1 MRNWKAIED
10 EATEMLVSMIKINTV
25 NPPGN
30 EMELIREIESIAK
43 KAGLFVRIFPTGLNR
58 GNIMVSMDQ
67 SFEADLIFLSH
78 LDVVGVDRKRWKHD
92 PFAGIVEDGM
102 IWGRGALDTKQLTVM
117 QLMTMIL
124 LKREGWHG
132 DNIVLLA
139 TADEEMGSE
148 YGLKHFLSNEEYSFE
163 EKDVLSEGGGFPIVI
178 NNKTIYLCECGQKG
192 NGHIKIWFEKKQGE
206 NPYYHKHTQL
216 SACAKLIQ
224 EIGSDG
230 WETPIPDNTRKLI
243 SHLYGVCGGEA
254 AVDID
259 EELELIREF
268 SDKSMMKLFTA
279 MTKNTFAITRFNGYQ
294 KMSKEVCSFEI
305 DVRTLPGVS
314 KKMLEEKI
322 QKWIAGT
329 EAKAEILRFQSG
341 FESDSASMLFESF
354 EKSLHS
360 LLAEADLMPFVSV
373 GGSDGRHLQAG
384 KTRVYGFSPTL
395 VPETF
400 ERVVPMVHGDN
411 ERISKASLTFGIQVI
426 LRATR
431 KWLEANDKLI
441 KG

>member
-1 MRNWKAIED
+1 MRNWKAIEE
-10 EATEMLVSMIKINTV
+10 EATEMLVRLIRKNTV

-30 EMELIREIESIAK
+30 EMDLIRELEDIAK
-43 KAGLFVRIFPTGLNR
+43 REGLFVRIFPTSANR
-58 GNIMVSMDQ
+58 GNIMVSMDP

-78 LDVVGVDRKRWKHD
+78 LDVVGVDKKRWKHD

-124 LKREGWHG
+124 LKRDGWQG
-132 DNIVLLA
+132 NNIVLLA

-148 YGLKHFLSNEEYSFE
+148 YGLKHFLSNEVYSFKD
-163 EKDVLSEGGGFPIVI
+163 KDVLSEGGGFPIVI
-178 NNKTIYLCECGQKG
+178 NDKTIYLCECGQKG

-216 SACAKLIQ
+216 LACVKLIQ
-224 EIGSDG
+224 KIGNED
-230 WETPIPDNTRKLI
+230 WETPIPSNTRKLI
-243 SHLYGVCGGEA
+243 SHLYTSCGGEA
-254 AVDID
+254 GGNIA
-259 EELELIREF
+259 EELDLIQGF

-279 MTKNTFAITRFNGYQ
+279 MTKNTFAITRFKGYQ

-314 KKMLEEKI
+314 QEMLQEKI
-322 QKWIAGT
+322 EGLIAGT
-329 EAKAEILRFQSG
+329 EAKAEIIRFQSG
-341 FESDSASMLFESF
+341 FESDSASRLFESF
-354 EKSLHS
+354 EKSIQSFLPQ
-360 LLAEADLMPFVSV
+360 ADLMPFVSV
-373 GGSDGRHLQAG
+373 GGSDGRHLQEE

-411 ERISKASLTFGIQVI
+411 ERISKASLAFGTQVI
-426 LRATR
+426 FNATR
-431 KWLEANDKLI
+431 QFLQADDKSI
-441 KG
+441 RG